1 MKTLDG
7 GPTAYV
13 ADVDNDVIAV
23 LINPDTDV
31 EDSFDMKP
39 HKNQDPLSSDHLA
52 LHLLKCK
59 GCSEF
64 DWSKT
69 SQTIRV
75 VARNGK

>member
-39 HKNQDPLSSDHLA
+39 HKKPGSVVLRSLHPA
-52 LHLLKCK
+52 LTEMHAML
-59 GCSEF
+59 
-64 DWSKT
+64 W
-69 SQTIRV
+69 V
-75 VARNGK
+75 